1 MAAAVHWGGRMPSGD
16 VDQRGSPS
24 PNGSNGRDERG
35 RFTAGNAGG
44 PGNPHAAQV
53 GRLRSALVSAVTEED
68 MREVITALVDKAKAG
83 SIAAARVL
91 FDRVLGKPV
100 EADLI
105 ARIEALEEYTGG
117 E

>member
-1 MAAAVHWGGRMPSGD
+1 
-16 VDQRGSPS
+16 
-24 PNGSNGRDERG
+24 
-35 RFTAGNAGG
+35 
-44 PGNPHAAQV
+44 
-53 GRLRSALVSAVTEED
+53 